1 MRGGG
6 TTLELPLSFEQ
17 PENKI
22 TDRTIASTIK
32 FFFMISEFVFSI
44 NKVNDAEVRPKP
56 AKQVI
61 LLSNGAS
68 GLFKGIFY

>member
-1 MRGGG
+1 
-6 TTLELPLSFEQ
+6 
-17 PENKI
+17 
-22 TDRTIASTIK
+22 
-32 FFFMISEFVFSI
+32 MISEFVFSI